1 MDLGKVQAS
10 DEVCSCDEWLGATGW
25 RGNSRDDRLDKV
37 RAEPRFKKNINS
49 CDRSITEGNRPLL
62 VECAGDEMSKRFWL
76 DLALFL
82 DRVHVDA
89 IPEPFAPVN
98 V

>member
-1 MDLGKVQAS
+1 MNGL
-10 DEVCSCDEWLGATGW
+10 
-25 RGNSRDDRLDKV
+25 
-37 RAEPRFKKNINS
+37 EPRAGEVMPAMTGSIKYGPNLDSRRILMLEMRMS
-49 CDRSITEGNRPLL
+49 QRRDRPFLI
-62 VECAGDEMSKRFWL
+62 ECARDEMSKGFWL

-89 IPEPFAPVN
+89 IPEPFAPAN